1 MAKTEIAELQAQR
14 AKLEQQIK
22 AVREKERALERK
34 EKALTIVD
42 DRVLVKKDDNLYSVE
57 ITYASSCYTE
67 HKIFWT
73 AIIENDIKTVK
84 RQILVLIE
92 QLTKTLMQLDEI
104 SDEKMRK

>member
-1 MAKTEIAELQAQR
+1 MAETELAELQAQR
-14 AKLEQQIK
+14 AKLEQQII

-42 DRVLVKKDDNLYSVE
+42 DRVLVKKDNNLYLVE
-57 ITYASSCYTE
+57 ITMASSRYTE
-67 HKIFWT
+67 QKTFWP

-104 SDEKMRK
+104 SDEKKRK